1 MTERQEKDQI
11 KRILD
16 FQALLKK
23 GWEKSEE
30 IETKKSSIGSMSEIN
45 LGSSPA
51 LINGQWI

>member
-1 MTERQEKDQI
+1 M

-23 GWEKSEE
+23 GWEKSKE
-30 IETKKSSIGSMSEIN
+30 IEAKKSTVGSMREIN

>member
-1 MTERQEKDQI
+1 MTEKQEKGQM

-23 GWEKSEE
+23 GWEKSKE
-30 IETKKSSIGSMSEIN
+30 IEAKKSTVGSMREIN

>member
-1 MTERQEKDQI
+1 MTEKQEKDQM

>member
-1 MTERQEKDQI
+1 MTEEQEKEQT
-11 KRILD
+11 KRVVE